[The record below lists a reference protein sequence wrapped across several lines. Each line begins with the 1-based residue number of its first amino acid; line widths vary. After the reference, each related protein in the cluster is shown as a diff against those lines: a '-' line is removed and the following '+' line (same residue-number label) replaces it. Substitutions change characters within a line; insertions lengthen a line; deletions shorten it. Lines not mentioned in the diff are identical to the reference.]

1 MHCHSVACTV
11 LILGLPEPRL
21 DTVQVHVFFMDFAC
35 EVDGIIKHIQLIAFL
50 SLDGCLLERQFLSA
64 GQIRYHPDQEEG
76 GTAP

>member
-35 EVDGIIKHIQLIAFL
+35 EVDGIIKHSAYGKDSAYGL
-50 SLDGCLLERQFLSA
+50 SL
-64 GQIRYHPDQEEG
+64 P
-76 GTAP
+76 